1 MALMVTVKRGR
12 DDPGLRQLSLF
23 LQNKVGE
30 LADVL
35 RHLEAEAV
43 RVHAI
48 AIIDSVDHAVV
59 RLVVDK
65 TDKARQLFIE
75 CGTPFAEGL
84 VLGVRLPDNRAALLE
99 LSRAL
104 IGAEINIHYIY
115 SMVAKPGAGGAVLV
129 HVDDMSTAVDAITR
143 RGFDLVFE
151 SDLQPGI
158 EDVGPRF

>member
-1 MALMVTVKRGR
+1 MVTVKRGR

-23 LQNKVGE
+23 LHNKVGE
-30 LADVL
+30 LADML
-35 RHLEAEAV
+35 RHLEAETV

-48 AIIDSVDHAVV
+48 SIMDSVDHAVV

-75 CGTPFAEGL
+75 SGTPLAEGL
-84 VLGVRLPDNRAALLE
+84 VLGVRLPDTRSGLLE

-115 SMVAKPGAGGAVLV
+115 SMMARPGGGSAVVV
-129 HVDDMSTAVDAITR
+129 HVDDMATAVEAITQ

-151 SDLQPGI
+151 SDLQPGL
-158 EDVGPRF
+158 EDPGPRF